1 MKVLIAIDSFKGC
14 MSSKEAGRACAEGI
28 WRARPRAETVVM
40 PMADGGEGTMDAIV
54 EGLKG
59 EYVECRT
66 AGPYGSEVT
75 ARYGVV
81 NKRKAAVI
89 EAAQAT
95 GLVLVERL
103 GLGIGLNP
111 WKATTRGVGQMILHA
126 AERGCRDF
134 VIGTG
139 GSAATEGGIGM
150 LEALGCAFYG
160 ADGQRLPA
168 ELASLAK
175 IGRIDRS
182 GMAGVLQECYFRIA
196 CDVKNPLCGKNGAVN
211 VFGAQRGVKAEEKGF
226 LDAAMFHFADKT
238 LECTGKDYRGRAG
251 SGAAGGLGFA
261 FMSYLPHV
269 ELVSGVDLML
279 QTTGLEKKLKGAD
292 IVVTGEGRLDAQT
305 VLGKV
310 PLGVARI
317 AKKHHLKVIAFAGT
331 VSEDAWICNE
341 AGIDAFFPI
350 VRESTSLDAAM
361 DPGNAKRNMT
371 MAAEQ
376 VFRLLS

>member
-81 NKRKAAVI
+81 NKGKAAVI

-182 GMAGVLQECYFRIA
+182 GMAGGLQECYF
-196 CDVKNPLCGKNGAVN
+196 
-211 VFGAQRGVKAEEKGF
+211 
-226 LDAAMFHFADKT
+226 
-238 LECTGKDYRGRAG
+238 
-251 SGAAGGLGFA
+251 
-261 FMSYLPHV
+261 
-269 ELVSGVDLML
+269 
-279 QTTGLEKKLKGAD
+279 
-292 IVVTGEGRLDAQT
+292 
-305 VLGKV
+305 
-310 PLGVARI
+310 
-317 AKKHHLKVIAFAGT
+317 
-331 VSEDAWICNE
+331 
-341 AGIDAFFPI
+341 
-350 VRESTSLDAAM
+350 
-361 DPGNAKRNMT
+361 
-371 MAAEQ
+371 
-376 VFRLLS
+376 